1 MGKFYG
7 IIVSEE
13 IGAQNWVCSMIPTD
27 FKTWMHADEGMF
39 VSVECHGTWRFLG
52 LCIELNWFKPLI
64 LCPMKKQNPF

>member
-27 FKTWMHADEGMF
+27 FKT
-39 VSVECHGTWRFLG
+39 
-52 LCIELNWFKPLI
+52 
-64 LCPMKKQNPF
+64 